1 MDGWMDG
8 WMDEG
13 REGGDDGWMKA
24 GREGTEGREAQP
36 AHQRQQQL
44 WLRFVGVDSPS
55 LWASKGQSQIATRQR
70 GGGDDGPRVLV

>member
-13 REGGDDGWMKA
+13 R
-24 GREGTEGREAQP
+24 EGREAQP

-55 LWASKGQSQIATRQR
+55 LWASKGQSQTGTRQR
-70 GGGDDGPRVLV
+70 GAVMTGQGCWFRLRGAEI